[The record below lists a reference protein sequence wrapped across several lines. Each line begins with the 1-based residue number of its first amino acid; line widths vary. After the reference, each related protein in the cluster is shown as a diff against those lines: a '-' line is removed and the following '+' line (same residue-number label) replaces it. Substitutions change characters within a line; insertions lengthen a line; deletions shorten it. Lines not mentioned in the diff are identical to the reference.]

1 MTKQLTFAFKVY
13 ASFPGSGYQKRCE
26 MVLAI
31 FYFCKE
37 LVSVFQLVIITYT
50 HMFMY
55 HGENT
60 VQADMLIV
68 LFFFG
73 CLKTT

>member
-1 MTKQLTFAFKVY
+1 
-13 ASFPGSGYQKRCE
+13 

-37 LVSVFQLVIITYT
+37 LVSVFQLVIVTYT

-68 LFFFG
+68 LFFLVALRLLEKKSAVNIG
-73 CLKTT
+73 DDSATEYNCSVKAEK